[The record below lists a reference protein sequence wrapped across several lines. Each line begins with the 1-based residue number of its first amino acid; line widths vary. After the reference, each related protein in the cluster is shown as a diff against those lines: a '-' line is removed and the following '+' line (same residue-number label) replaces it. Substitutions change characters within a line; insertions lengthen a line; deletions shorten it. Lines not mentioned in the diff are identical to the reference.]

1 MSVLTDTTSYPI
13 TPATVRHLERSL
25 SGHVI
30 DGEVVPSMDGAT
42 MPVIDPGTGDQVT
55 TAAAGS
61 AAGVERAVR
70 SARAAFDDGRW
81 RNLPPLE
88 QKRRLHRLATLRGE
102 AKTDAAG
109 YLELVRGRGPG
120 EGRGPGA

>member
-1 MSVLTDTTSYPI
+1 MSVLTDTTFYPI
-13 TPATVRHLERSL
+13 TPATARHLERPL

-42 MPVIDPGTGDQVT
+42 TPVIDPGTGDQVT
-55 TAAAGS
+55 TATAAS

-88 QKRRLHRLATLRGE
+88 QKRRLHRLATLWGE